1 MMNKEQNMTDRFLTA
16 NFSYYGGYL
25 TYNGKFVARFKYGK
39 KDKPG
44 FVKFLKNNF
53 NVTEYM
59 DRLSAGEAPAKILE
73 SKGYISKTITDIIT
87 RYGFEPTQAGFEQYV
102 KMTRHQP
109 EKKVA

>member
-1 MMNKEQNMTDRFLTA
+1 MMKTGQNMTDRFLSA

-53 NVTEYM
+53 SVTEYS
-59 DRLSAGEAPAKILE
+59 DRLSAGETPVKILE
-73 SKGYISKTITDIIT
+73 SKGYISKTIVDIIT
-87 RYGFEPTQAGFEQYV
+87 QYGFEPTQAGFEKYV
-102 KMTRHQP
+102 TMTRHQP